1 MRFGLLGPVEAWHEN
16 SALELGP
23 PKRRVLL
30 IRLLLENGRP
40 VSVSRLCKDLWDGR
54 QSSGTVSSLHAHISR
69 LRSVLEPE
77 RISRGRSTMLVSGS
91 AGYSLRVPAEARDSV
106 RFEDLVNSTQESV
119 KQGRTDEA
127 GRRLDAALQL
137 WRGPAL
143 SDAAEYGFAAQYI
156 TRLHATRQLA
166 EELHATILIEQGQLE
181 QAISVARQ
189 LTETMPL
196 REMSWSLLMRA
207 LYGAG
212 RSAEA
217 LQHYESFRTMLAED
231 LGVDPGPALRELH
244 LAILRHDTAA
254 IGGPR
259 RRPPVTLRGPAE
271 AGSPPMVGRSEETAR
286 LGMLLDAAS
295 AGRTQWAVVSGA
307 PGSGKSRL
315 LEEFASRAEETGFAV
330 AWARSCHAIGDT
342 GAGDP
347 VFHPAAQ
354 LLDSLRRA
362 GRLMDNAVRPGSSGF
377 APRSSGFAPR
387 SSGFAPRSSGFAPSA
402 PADGG
407 APEAAPASPGTDP
420 ARSSDDAVV
429 RDLTTALMEGPT
441 VCVLDDVGR
450 AGSDVLHLLHQ
461 FLVVLRDAPVLV
473 VCTVRDAEAPEV
485 AGLLAELARHG
496 AARMHLGPLSV
507 PDVEELLSLRGSG
520 AGGGPDEA
528 AALRHR
534 SEGNPFVLN
543 ELLTLPPG
551 RRTGPAAQVPA
562 SVGSVVRAR
571 FAELESPVRTLLVNA
586 AVDGEHLDIEL
597 LAAVQ
602 NLSLERL
609 LLLVDAAEKARFL
622 VWDED
627 GSGSGNYRFPD
638 LLRETVLSTLSP
650 AARQLRHQSHARF
663 LSTLPGRHPVRIA
676 DHLAAAG
683 PLIPADAMARAA
695 LRSGRHCA
703 DRGRT
708 DAALLWFERAAMFGS
723 DHPTLR
729 DEALRAARR
738 IEPDRCPAQL
748 QQL

>member
-54 QSSGTVSSLHAHISR
+54 QSSGTMSSLHAHISR

-77 RISRGRSTMLVSGS
+77 RTGRGQATVLVNGST
-91 AGYSLRVPAEARDSV
+91 GYSLRVPAEARDSV
-106 RFEDLVNSTQESV
+106 RFEELVNTTQELV
-119 KQGRTDEA
+119 QQGRTDEA
-127 GRRLDAALQL
+127 GRRLDAALHL

-156 TRLHATRQLA
+156 TRLQATRQFA
-166 EELHATILIEQGQLE
+166 EELHATILIEQGCLE
-181 QAISVARQ
+181 QAIAVARQ

-259 RRPPVTLRGPAE
+259 RRPSVMLRGQGEFGGPRI
-271 AGSPPMVGRSEETAR
+271 VGRGEETAR
-286 LGMLLDAAS
+286 LDALLDAAS
-295 AGRTQWAVVSGA
+295 AGRSQWAVVSGE
-307 PGSGKSRL
+307 PGSGKTRL
-315 LEEFASRAEETGFAV
+315 LEEFSTRAGEAGFAV
-330 AWARSCHAIGDT
+330 AWARCSPAIGDT
-342 GAGDP
+342 GADDP
-347 VFHPAAQ
+347 AFHPAAQ
-354 LLDSLRRA
+354 LLTSLRRA
-362 GRLMDNAVRPGSSGF
+362 GRHDHGPGPGHGASVTSL
-377 APRSSGFAPR
+377 P
-387 SSGFAPRSSGFAPSA
+387 
-402 PADGG
+402 PAAGGG
-407 APEAAPASPGTDP
+407 APESPTAFP
-420 ARSSDDAVV
+420 EPHAARSPDDAVV
-429 RDLTTALMEGPT
+429 RDLASALAKGPT

-450 AGSDVLHLLHQ
+450 ASPDVLHMLGR
-461 FLVVLRDAPVLV
+461 FLVLLRDAPVLV
-473 VCTVRDAEAPEV
+473 LCAIRDADAPEA

-496 AARMHLGPLSV
+496 ATRMHLGPLTV
-507 PDVEELLSLRGSG
+507 ADVGELLDAEA

-528 AALRHR
+528 VALQQR
-534 SEGNPFVLN
+534 SEGNPFVLS
-543 ELLTLPPG
+543 ELLKLPPG
-551 RRTGPAAQVPA
+551 RRTGPTAQVPA
-562 SVGSVVRAR
+562 AVSSVIRAR
-571 FAELESPVRTLLVNA
+571 LAELEPPVRTLLVNA
-586 AVDGEHLDIEL
+586 AVDGEFLDIEL

-609 LLLVDAAEKARFL
+609 LRLVDAAGTARFL

-627 GSGSGNYRFPD
+627 GGGSGNYRFPD

-650 AARQLRHQSHARF
+650 ASRQLLHQAHARF
-663 LSTLPGRHPVRIA
+663 LATLPGRHPARIA
-676 DHLAAAG
+676 DHLASAG
-683 PLIPADAMARAA
+683 PLIPAEAMARAA
-695 LRSGRHCA
+695 LRSGNHCA
-703 DRGRT
+703 DHGLT
-708 DAALLWFERAAMFGS
+708 DAALLWFERAAMVGTN
-723 DHPTLR
+723 HPALR
-729 DEALRAARR
+729 DEALCAARR
-738 IEPDRCPAQL
+738 IAPDRAEAQL
-748 QQL
+748 QL